1 MALTEQQKRFA
12 DNYIVGLNATK
23 AAEEA
28 GYSSKSRNELRKRG
42 CQLLKNEEISEYI
55 SNKLQEMESDKIIKA
70 EELQIFLTTCI
81 RGEKTETRKVV
92 LRAGVQTP
100 DGKKMFRDNVEE
112 ITTKISIRDMLEAA
126 KIMAKILMLV
136 NGERGNKE
144 TAAKIFFD
152 TSLPED
158 IPENNN

>member
-12 DNYIVGLNATK
+12 DNYIAGLNATK

-28 GYSSKSRNELRKRG
+28 GYSVNSRSELRKRG
-42 CQLLKNEEISEYI
+42 CKLLKNELIAAYI
-55 SNKLQEMESDKIIKA
+55 SDKLQEIQSDKIIKS

-81 RGEKTETRKVV
+81 RGERTETKKVV
-92 LRAGVQTP
+92 LRKGIQTP
-100 DGKKMFRDNVEE
+100 DGKKIFKDDVEE
-112 ITTKISIRDMLEAA
+112 ITTKISIRDTLEAA

-136 NGERGNKE
+136 NGERGNKD